1 MPITDQTTLSLTL
14 RPKNFDEI
22 IGLKKVLPVVREKL
36 SSGAVPRGFIIKG
49 QYGCGKTTLA
59 HIIARYVQG
68 AMFDGQPDVEEVNG
82 ANYRKIDDMRQLAE
96 RAGTYPM
103 LGTYKVV
110 ILDECQQLTKEAQ
123 QILLKELEVPMSPT
137 VWILC
142 TTDPEKINQG
152 VRDRC
157 FPVEVV
163 GLNAE
168 ERHELLV
175 RAAEVTKR
183 TAPFKDLEEE
193 LTKAEISSPRKI
205 LMAFE
210 SYNAGTEAKAAA
222 ASMHHERLPEL
233 FDIAM
238 GAVYGKWD
246 ESYTTFIKD
255 IKTGQPIRYL
265 SLSEQLKALD
275 DKLKKKPKKV
285 GDEASAALPEED
297 VVEDEELQMTFSR
310 DQIAQDLRLIYT
322 SLLKN
327 RVIKGGAGA
336 LKAAQALNVMATCLG
351 TNTEGMQWALTIA
364 GLYRAWCTLTK

>member
-168 ERHELLV
+168 ERHEL
-175 RAAEVTKR
+175 
-183 TAPFKDLEEE
+183 
-193 LTKAEISSPRKI
+193 
-205 LMAFE
+205 
-210 SYNAGTEAKAAA
+210 
-222 ASMHHERLPEL
+222 
-233 FDIAM
+233 
-238 GAVYGKWD
+238 
-246 ESYTTFIKD
+246 
-255 IKTGQPIRYL
+255 
-265 SLSEQLKALD
+265 
-275 DKLKKKPKKV
+275 
-285 GDEASAALPEED
+285 
-297 VVEDEELQMTFSR
+297 
-310 DQIAQDLRLIYT
+310 
-322 SLLKN
+322 
-327 RVIKGGAGA
+327 
-336 LKAAQALNVMATCLG
+336 
-351 TNTEGMQWALTIA
+351 
-364 GLYRAWCTLTK
+364 